1 MSLSLDTNVFV
12 ELIRGRNLRVRN
24 RFVEA
29 ARAPEPLVASLI
41 VAHELYYGA
50 ELRADRATQLRNA
63 RLILAQVD
71 VTPFDGRDMAIA
83 AKVRARLKVRGV
95 AIGPYDALIA
105 GQALARRWTLVT
117 ANVREF
123 SRIDGLKVVDWTAAG
138 D

>member
-12 ELIRGRNLRVRN
+12 ELIRGRDRLVRK

-29 ARAPEPLVASLI
+29 SAAAEPLVASLI

-50 ELRADRATQLRNA
+50 ELHADPSTQLRNA

-71 VTPFDGRDMAIA
+71 VAPFDGGDMAMA
-83 AKVRARLKVRGV
+83 AKVRARLKVRGLAV
-95 AIGPYDALIA
+95 GPYDALIA
-105 GQALARRWTLVT
+105 GQAIARRWTVVT
-117 ANVREF
+117 ANFREF